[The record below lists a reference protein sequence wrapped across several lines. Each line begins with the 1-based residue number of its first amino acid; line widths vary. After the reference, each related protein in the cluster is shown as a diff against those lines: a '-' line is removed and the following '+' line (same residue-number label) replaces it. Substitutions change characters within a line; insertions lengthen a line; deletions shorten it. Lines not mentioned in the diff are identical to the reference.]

1 MYTAPVSTVERT
13 EEIRRPI
20 PIQAID
26 YIEFY
31 VGNAKQAAYFFR
43 SAFGFTPIAY
53 SGPETGVKDRVS
65 YVLEQNEIRFVIT
78 ASLSN
83 DDDVANHVRKHG
95 DGIRNVALRVDDV
108 DVTFSEVSS
117 RGAKVLQEP
126 LTVRDEHGVIRKAT
140 IATYGDTVH
149 TFIDRRNYSGPFAPG
164 YIRRE
169 SSAQPVGLKRV
180 DHVVGNVELGKMD
193 EWVDYYQK
201 VMGFY
206 QLISFDDKDISTEY
220 SALRSK
226 VVHDGMGRIKFP
238 INEPAAGRRKSQI
251 QEYLD
256 FYKGPGVQHLAIA
269 TDNIIHTI
277 PLLRERGIEFL
288 NVPDSYY
295 DALQERMGNI
305 SVNIEDLRRLR
316 ILVDRDDKGFLLQ
329 LFTKPL
335 VDRPTLFFEII
346 ERQGSESF
354 GKGNFRA
361 LFEAIEREQ
370 ALRGNL

>member
-1 MYTAPVSTVERT
+1 MYTAPTTVEQVA
-13 EEIRRPI
+13 EPRRPI
-20 PIQAID
+20 AIQAID
-26 YIEFY
+26 YVEFY

-43 SAFGFTPIAY
+43 SGFGFTPIAY
-53 SGPETGVKDRVS
+53 SGPETGMKDRVS
-65 YVLEQNEIRFVIT
+65 YVLEQNEIRFVIST
-78 ASLSN
+78 GLSN
-83 DDDVANHVRKHG
+83 DHPIAKHVLAHG
-95 DGIRNVALRVDDV
+95 DGIKDVALRVEDV
-108 DVTFSEVSS
+108 DSIFKEVSS
-117 RGAKVLQEP
+117 RGAKVIQEP
-126 LTVRDEHGVIRKAT
+126 YAVQDEHGVIRKAT
-140 IATYGDTVH
+140 IGTYGDTVH
-149 TFIDRRNYSGPFAPG
+149 TFIQRRSYAGPFAPG
-164 YIRRE
+164 YVNRE
-169 SSAQPVGLKRV
+169 GSAKPVGLKRV

-193 EWVDYYQK
+193 EWVNYYQK

-226 VVHDGMGRIKFP
+226 VVHDGTGRIKFP
-238 INEPAAGRRKSQI
+238 INEPAVGKRKSQI

-256 FYKGPGVQHLAIA
+256 FYKGPGVQHLAIS
-269 TDNIIHTI
+269 TDNIIQTI
-277 PLLRERGIEFL
+277 SLLRERGIEFL

-295 DALQERMGNI
+295 DTLQERVRNI
-305 SVNIEDLRRLR
+305 NVNIEELRRLR

-361 LFEAIEREQ
+361 LFEAIEKEQ

>member
-1 MYTAPVSTVERT
+1 MYTAPTTTVEQVA
-13 EEIRRPI
+13 EPRRPI

-26 YIEFY
+26 YVEFY

-43 SAFGFTPIAY
+43 SGFGFTPIAY
-53 SGPETGVKDRVS
+53 SGPETGVRDRVS
-65 YVLEQNEIRFVIT
+65 YVLEQNEIRFVIST
-78 ASLSN
+78 GLSN
-83 DDDVANHVRKHG
+83 DHPIAKHVLAHG
-95 DGIRNVALRVDDV
+95 DGIKDVALRVEDV
-108 DVTFSEVSS
+108 DAIFNEVSS
-117 RGAKVLQEP
+117 RGAKVIQEP
-126 LTVRDEHGVIRKAT
+126 YRVQDEHGVIRKAT
-140 IATYGDTVH
+140 IGTYGDTVH
-149 TFIDRRNYSGPFAPG
+149 TFIERRNYSGPFAPG
-164 YIRRE
+164 YVKKEGNAHPI
-169 SSAQPVGLKRV
+169 GLRRV
-180 DHVVGNVELGKMD
+180 DHVVGNVESGKMD
-193 EWVDYYQK
+193 EWVNYYQK

-206 QLISFDDKDISTEY
+206 QLISFDDKDISTEF

-226 VVHDGMGRIKFP
+226 VVHDGTGRIKFP
-238 INEPAAGRRKSQI
+238 INEPAVGKRKSQI

-256 FYKGPGVQHLAIA
+256 FYKGPGVQHLAIS
-269 TDNIIHTI
+269 TDNIIQTI
-277 PLLRERGIEFL
+277 SLLRERGIEFL

-295 DALQERMGNI
+295 DTLQQRVGNI
-305 SVNIEDLRRLR
+305 NVNIEELRRLR